1 MKSNDEILEFLENT
15 THTQA
20 NYQFIVLRELI
31 NRKGVKVED
40 LLIAL
45 NKANAQKI
53 TWSSTPVFRV
63 LTKKK
68 FIKIA
73 SKCASCNFEI
83 TPGFKIKANTEI
95 KRILKI
101 IPQ

>member
-1 MKSNDEILEFLENT
+1 MKTQEQILTFLENT
-15 THTQA
+15 KYTQA

-31 NRKGVKVED
+31 NGKNVKVEE

-45 NKANAQKI
+45 NKANNKKI
-53 TWSSTPVFRV
+53 TFSSTPVFKV

-83 TPGFKIKANTEI
+83 TPGFKIQANAQIE
-95 KRILKI
+95 RILN
-101 IPQ
+101 Q